1 MDSGSAETSSM
12 NLRGATITK
21 NKNTFAKLQRERQK
35 KRKAEEKR
43 QRKLE
48 RKAAGPDFEADQTET
63 YIEEEQ
69 EEVVGTE
76 EVGTEE

>member
-1 MDSGSAETSSM
+1 MDSGSAKTSSM

-48 RKAAGPDFEADQTET
+48 RKAAGTNQATDQTEALDNQNDVDVAV
-63 YIEEEQ
+63 EEE
-69 EEVVGTE
+69 
-76 EVGTEE
+76 